1 MATKQVGELAFS
13 YDHTVL
19 EPRPWTAVQAEWAAA
34 LADKYMIRVPTLA
47 RDTIAQDP
55 PKQITI
61 RYQSQDWSGY
71 SPTVEVPGRRYRV
84 KVPFDGEADVFKIA
98 ASRRRLTN
106 LEGRVDGGL
115 SQT

>member
-1 MATKQVGELAFS
+1 
-13 YDHTVL
+13 
-19 EPRPWTAVQAEWAAA
+19 
-34 LADKYMIRVPTLA
+34 MIRVPTLA